1 MNKLDELFKEKLSDY
16 TVAPSAGAWLKVE
29 ASLSKKNKAVV
40 WLRWAAMFLLGGL
53 LLGTLWFQRQ
63 DDSLPLAKEKPP
75 VQQKDEVESQK
86 STAPAMAEQKTETK
100 NVVGKKKVNT
110 LPQLPPQQE
119 SLAKEEVAQ
128 IIEEQPPM
136 PGQSVETQVIE
147 VTKATLPASKGIV
160 LTYTLGPVELLTEAA
175 AAQEIEVAA
184 GKKDKSLKRM
194 VEFARIVKNS
204 DPMGE
209 IRVMKEDLFALDLK
223 KKTTSKNH

>member
-16 TVAPSAGAWLKVE
+16 TVTPSAGAWLKVE
-29 ASLSKKNKAVV
+29 AGLSKKNKAVV
-40 WLRWAAMFLLGGL
+40 WLRWAAVFLLGGL

-75 VQQKDEVESQK
+75 VQQKDEIEIQK
-86 STAPAMAEQKTETK
+86 TTAPAVAEEKTETK
-100 NVVGKKKVNT
+100 NVIGKKRVNT
-110 LPQLPPQQE
+110 STQPSPQQK
-119 SLAKEEVAQ
+119 SLSKEEVAQ
-128 IIEEQPPM
+128 IIEEQPSM
-136 PGQSVETQVIE
+136 PGQSVETQVVE
-147 VTKATLPASKGIV
+147 VTKATLPVSKGIV
-160 LTYTLGPVELLTEAA
+160 LTYTLGPVELPTEGET
-175 AAQEIEVAA
+175 QSVEVVAT